1 MATSRK
7 HLKLPALAMILL
19 PLLLL
24 MSSSPSPLQ
33 PAHAQQGMV
42 QPSSGGSLDVVL
54 DPEWGDGG
62 QGGQGAPAQFRL
74 TFLQPGTETPQQH
87 IDYDLVVKD
96 DSGAEVFRAT
106 DLLNQPV
113 LHTEPGTVTIPYEFE
128 ENGSYTVEVEMY
140 GILFNPIAPETAEFS
155 VTVTP
160 EFPAG
165 VLGVTAAAVMAGA
178 MALKRKLR

>member
-7 HLKLPALAMILL
+7 HRLSQLALL
-19 PLLLL
+19 PLLLLL
-24 MSSSPSPLQ
+24 MSSSPFQLV
-33 PAHAQQGMV
+33 PAAYAQGMA
-42 QPSSGGSLDVVL
+42 QTSSGGSLDVVL
-54 DPEWGDGG
+54 DPEWIDGG
-62 QGGQGAPAQFRL
+62 QGGEGARAQFRL

-96 DSGAEVFRAT
+96 GSGAEVFRAT

-113 LHTEPGTVTIPYEFE
+113 LHTEPGTVTIPYKFE
-128 ENGSYTVEVEMY
+128 ENGSYTVEVEMF

-155 VTVTP
+155 VNVTP

-165 VLGVTAAAVMAGA
+165 ALGVAAAAVMAGA

>member
-1 MATSRK
+1 MATSRRY
-7 HLKLPALAMILL
+7 HRLSALAMILL

-24 MSSSPSPLQ
+24 MSSSSPFQ
-33 PAHAQQGMV
+33 PAHAQGMV
-42 QPSSGGSLDVVL
+42 RPSSGGSLDVVL

-74 TFLQPGTETPQQH
+74 TFLQPGTETTQQH

-96 DSGAEVFRAT
+96 DSGGEVFRAT

-155 VTVTP
+155 VNVVP
-160 EFPAG
+160 EFPAAA
-165 VLGVTAAAVMAGA
+165 LGVTAAAVMAGT
-178 MALKRKLR
+178 MVLKRKLR